1 MHRLVTI
8 CIWLVVAVLACGV
21 IWGATL
27 GWQPAEFEDIY
38 SLRPEVRLEWARD
51 YDRVIREQFLS
62 NVEKGEPFT
71 FHLSQNAVN
80 GLLAGPL
87 SDGLARHLRT
97 RVGLREPQVSFR
109 EGWIIFMTRSR
120 QAGGAIVTAEIRVR
134 VPEPGRCQMS
144 VSDVRVGLVPLDAGF
159 LADKVDTLEAI
170 AVRQAATAERILS
183 RNRRGATF
191 YQRRAA
197 FYRFL
202 VALIR
207 GKSVAVQGE
216 VGEGLFFRVDRVE
229 VGSGRLRLGIIP
241 GPPDDSNG
249 DSSAGSTANT
259 G

>member
-1 MHRLVTI
+1 MRRLITI
-8 CIWLVVAVLACGV
+8 FIWLAVAVLTCGL
-21 IWGATL
+21 IWGMTL
-27 GWQPAEFEDIY
+27 GWRPAEFEDIY

-51 YDRVIREQFLS
+51 YERVIREQFIS

-71 FHLSQNAVN
+71 LHLSQNAVN

-97 RVGLREPQVSFR
+97 RIGLREPQVSLR
-109 EGWIIFMTRSR
+109 EGRIIFMTRSR
-120 QAGGAIVTAEIRVR
+120 QAGDAIVTAEIRVR
-134 VPEPGRCQMS
+134 VPDPGRCVAS
-144 VSDVRVGLVPLDAGF
+144 ISGVRIGSVPLDDGF
-159 LADKVDTLEAI
+159 LADKADTLETI
-170 AVRQAATAERILS
+170 AERQAAAAERILS

-202 VALIR
+202 AALVRGEPVAAR
-207 GKSVAVQGE
+207 GE

-229 VGSGRLRLGIIP
+229 IGAGRLRLGIIP
-241 GPPDDSNG
+241 GPLEDSDG
-249 DSSAGSTANT
+249 SSSADRTANT